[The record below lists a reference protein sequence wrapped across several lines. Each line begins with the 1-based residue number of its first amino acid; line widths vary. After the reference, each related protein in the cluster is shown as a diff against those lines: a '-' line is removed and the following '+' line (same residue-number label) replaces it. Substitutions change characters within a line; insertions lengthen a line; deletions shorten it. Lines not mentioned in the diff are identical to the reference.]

1 MDNLLIGNKLFELR
15 KSSGLSQDELAYKLE
30 VSRQAVS
37 KWERGEALPDAENL
51 IKLSQLYQVSL
62 DEIVGN
68 NIPTANVSNNATYN
82 KIIEDVDDEDDE
94 DDAEDEMPERK
105 EMSLTAKLLLNMP
118 FPTLVLIAFFICGF
132 VVKDW
137 GLAWTLFITIPIY
150 YSLVDAI
157 LRKKVGS
164 FAYPILITFIYVL
177 LGIYTNL
184 WHPYWLL
191 YLTVPLYDIIADT
204 IDKNI
209 KK

>member
-68 NIPTANVSNNATYN
+68 DIPTANVRDNAMDN

-94 DDAEDEMPERK
+94 DDAEDEIPEHK
-105 EMSLTAKLLLNMP
+105 DLSLTAKLLINLP

-137 GLAWTLFITIPIY
+137 GLAWTLFMTIPIY

-157 LRKKVGS
+157 LRKKAAS

-177 LGIYTNL
+177 LGIYANL

-191 YLTVPLYDIIADT
+191 YLTVPVYDILADT
-204 IDKNI
+204 IDKHI